1 MPFLSDPQPRI
12 IIAGAGIGGLSTAL
26 ALHAAG
32 FSDIHVFEASATLTT
47 LGVGI
52 NVQPSAVLILRNL
65 GESRLSLS
73 AGRRRPIH
81 YPETTKT
88 SKRRAGAD
96 DHRRTA
102 GCAARGRRGDA
113 GAQLL

>member
-32 FSDIHVFEASATLTT
+32 FSDIHVFEASSTLTT

-65 GESRLSLS
+65 GEPRSVPFRA
-73 AGRRRPIH
+73 AGRRR
-81 YPETTKT
+81 
-88 SKRRAGAD
+88 R
-96 DHRRTA
+96 RRTA
-102 GCAARGRRGDA
+102 IRRPPIFLGGGRS
-113 GAQLL
+113 